1 MEQLDGYYG
10 ISSGRRGDARSP
22 KRYRMDVRKGKR
34 KRGTSSRTPGM
45 LYKGGALLMV
55 VVVICV
61 VCWLV
66 VRGVGV
72 ARDKVLPE
80 NDRFTIR
87 TIEVVPG
94 RIKTESLV
102 REYLSESGIRRG
114 RTNLF
119 GFDIRAFRANYL
131 ELNHVV
137 RDIEVTRILPDT
149 LRVVIHERKP
159 LLRMGEREFVAC
171 DEEGLMFPVGAG
183 AARLPYVIGGPARPR
198 PGGQVT
204 DPVRPAIEIARM
216 RELRPDDFGLDIYAL
231 DVRRDDLVKVYVM
244 TPWRMIEGWVSW
256 YGMKGVST
264 EESRVDLLERLK
276 LLRAT
281 IVKYEGRYG
290 TVDVTLAGKVSL
302 RD

>member
-1 MEQLDGYYG
+1 M
-10 ISSGRRGDARSP
+10 
-22 KRYRMDVRKGKR
+22 
-34 KRGTSSRTPGM
+34 
-45 LYKGGALLMV
+45 
-55 VVVICV
+55 
-61 VCWLV
+61 
-66 VRGVGV
+66 
-72 ARDKVLPE
+72 
-80 NDRFTIR
+80 
-87 TIEVVPG
+87 
-94 RIKTESLV
+94 
-102 REYLSESGIRRG
+102 
-114 RTNLF
+114 
-119 GFDIRAFRANYL
+119 
-131 ELNHVV
+131 
-137 RDIEVTRILPDT
+137 
-149 LRVVIHERKP
+149 
-159 LLRMGEREFVAC
+159 
-171 DEEGLMFPVGAG
+171 
-183 AARLPYVIGGPARPR
+183 PYVIGGPARPR